1 MPLYYKSRLKQILT
15 QRHVPITEHMLMPE
29 LHSQLAG
36 IGASTLLHCIE
47 NLDQYYS
54 ALKAQNSQDATYG
67 KIVIVI

>member
-1 MPLYYKSRLKQILT
+1 
-15 QRHVPITEHMLMPE
+15 MPE